1 MPSNKVIITI
11 APTGG
16 QGTKQQNPSLP
27 TQPEEI
33 ARDVYDCY
41 NAGASIVAVHAR
53 RPDDQATCNPEIYGE
68 INRRIRE
75 KCDII
80 INNSTGGG
88 SSGDML
94 LESEL
99 NGIEQNFD
107 ERLKGIYAGA
117 EMCTLDPQT
126 FVAAFGDNPEIL
138 VNTSPRR
145 IKRLAQEMMDHGVKP
160 EWEVFAHP
168 ELIKDVPE
176 CIAAGLDE
184 PPYWINIVL
193 GMHKGFQG
201 TMPYTP
207 KVLGQMVDLLPPNT
221 NFCVTGMGASQLPAA
236 VNSLLLGGNI
246 RVGLED
252 NMYFRR
258 GELGTNVQLIE
269 RLVRIAQEMGLE
281 PASPAEAREII
292 GLPPKQA
299 KVKPQ
304 FAVA

>member
-1 MPSNKVIITI
+1 MPSNKVILTI

-16 QGTKQQNPSLP
+16 QGTKQQNPNLP
-27 TQPEEI
+27 TQPEDI

-53 RPDDQATCNPEIYGE
+53 RPDDKATCNPEIYRD

-99 NGIEQNFD
+99 NGVEQNFE
-107 ERLKGIYAGA
+107 ERLKGIYGGA

-138 VNTSPRR
+138 VNTSPKR
-145 IKRLAQEMMDHGVKP
+145 IKRLAEEMLDHGVKP
-160 EWEVFAHP
+160 EWEVFAQP
-168 ELIKDVPE
+168 ELIKDVPD
-176 CIAAGLDE
+176 CIAEGLDE

-221 NFCVTGMGASQLPAA
+221 NFNVTGMGASQLPAA
-236 VNSLLLGGNI
+236 VNSLLLGGHI

-252 NMYFRR
+252 NMYYRR
-258 GELGTNVQLIE
+258 GELATNVQLIE
-269 RLVRIAQEMGLE
+269 RLVRIAQEMGFE

-292 GLPPKQA
+292 GLPRQA
-299 KVKPQ
+299 SKAKPE